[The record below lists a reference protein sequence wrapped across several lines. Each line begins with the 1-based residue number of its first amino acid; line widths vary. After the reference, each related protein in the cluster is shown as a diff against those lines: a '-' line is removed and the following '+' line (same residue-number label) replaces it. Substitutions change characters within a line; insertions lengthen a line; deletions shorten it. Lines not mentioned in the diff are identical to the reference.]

1 MQPPKAL
8 TSLAAGLVVAG
19 AVLIGAAAPA
29 SAHVGASGDIAP
41 GGFGTVT
48 FTVPS
53 ERDDANT
60 TKIEIKVDADHPLG
74 SLRVQPKAGWTV
86 TTTTRTV
93 DQPIEVFG
101 SEVTEV
107 VDTITWA
114 TDGAGIEP
122 GQFEEFEI
130 RGGPFPEDVDSVAFP
145 TIQTY
150 SSGEEVGWV
159 QPVVEGEEE
168 PEHPTPVLQLTGEAA
183 GEGDHGDTAEGEDD
197 EAAAPTVSGTA
208 DDGDDDGGSDGLA
221 IAGLVAGLLGLAAG
235 GAALVQ
241 GRKATS

>member
-1 MQPPKAL
+1 MRPPKAL
-8 TSLAAGLVVAG
+8 TSLATGLVVAG
-19 AVLIGAAAPA
+19 AILIGSAAPA

-60 TKIEIKVDADHPLG
+60 TKVEVKVDPDHPLG

-93 DQPIEVFG
+93 DEPIEVFG

-107 VDTITWA
+107 VDTITWQ
-114 TDGAGIEP
+114 TDGVGIAP

-130 RGGPFPEDVDSVAFP
+130 RGGPFPEDVDTVSFP

-168 PEHPTPVLQLTGEAA
+168 PELPTPVLQLRG
-183 GEGDHGDTAEGEDD
+183 GGEDE
-197 EAAAPTVSGTA
+197 EAAAPTVSGAA
-208 DDGDDDGGSDGLA
+208 DDDGDGGSDGLA
-221 IAGLVAGLLGLAAG
+221 IAGLVAGLLGLATG
-235 GAALVQ
+235 GAALVK
-241 GRKATS
+241 GRKTAS